1 MKKKHSTKDDKIV
14 ACSVSIKE
22 SKKLKKNIDYLAD
35 SYSRNKRI
43 LKDSSSG
50 VMNYSKNV
58 INDSFRIVYRVDTV
72 IEHFDG
78 NTRLILEN
86 EVQLNKKGKWYTSYC
101 SMTTYYNIRKK
112 SYKQFLDEL
121 DK

>member
-43 LKDSSSG
+43 LKDSSNG
-50 VMNYSKNV
+50 VMNYSRNV

-112 SYKQFLDEL
+112 SYKQFLEEL